1 VFLQVSQCLLCCHL
15 VYDMIFSHLLIAW
28 AVTGVLLTILSMF
41 LYLFC
46 FSPVFALRDEMVTQF
61 TTELV

>member
-1 VFLQVSQCLLCCHL
+1 
-15 VYDMIFSHLLIAW
+15 MIFSHLLIAW